1 MKIKDNLRD
10 VRNRIKSAKDRKSI
24 NQAVQVVAVTKTH
37 PLAVIRECYK
47 AGIGSIGENRVQEA
61 SEKFQNFSGF
71 SGITKRFIG
80 HLQTNKV
87 KKCLDLFDTID
98 SVDSIKLAR
107 KISNLAESLGKII
120 SVLLEVNTTKEKQK
134 HGFLSDQLEGMIS
147 CLAFP
152 GINVRGLMT
161 IGPVT
166 RKKNE
171 TRRSFI
177 TLREVKENLNDKLKE
192 KKVTELSMGMSS
204 DFEIAIEEGSTMI
217 RLGTVLLG
225 PRCKL

>member
-1 MKIKDNLRD
+1 
-10 VRNRIKSAKDRKSI
+10 
-24 NQAVQVVAVTKTH
+24 
-37 PLAVIRECYK
+37 
-47 AGIGSIGENRVQEA
+47 
-61 SEKFQNFSGF
+61 
-71 SGITKRFIG
+71 
-80 HLQTNKV
+80 
-87 KKCLDLFDTID
+87 
-98 SVDSIKLAR
+98 
-107 KISNLAESLGKII
+107 
-120 SVLLEVNTTKEKQK
+120 
-134 HGFLSDQLEGMIS
+134 MIS

-171 TRRSFI
+171 TRQSFI
-177 TLREVKENLNDKLKE
+177 TLREVKESLNDKLKE

>member
-120 SVLLEVNTTKEKQK
+120 PVLLEVNTTKEKQK
-134 HGFLSDQLEGMIS
+134 HGFL
-147 CLAFP
+147 
-152 GINVRGLMT
+152 
-161 IGPVT
+161 
-166 RKKNE
+166 
-171 TRRSFI
+171 
-177 TLREVKENLNDKLKE
+177 
-192 KKVTELSMGMSS
+192 
-204 DFEIAIEEGSTMI
+204 
-217 RLGTVLLG
+217 
-225 PRCKL
+225 

>member
-120 SVLLEVNTTKEKQK
+120 PVLLEVNTTKEKQK
-134 HGFLSDQLEGMIS
+134 HGFLSDQLEEMIS
-147 CLAFP
+147 CVAFP

-171 TRRSFI
+171 TRQSFI
-177 TLREVKENLNDKLKE
+177 TLREVKESLNDKLKE

-204 DFEIAIEEGSTMI
+204 DFEIAIEEGATHI
-217 RLGTVLLG
+217 RIGTALFG
-225 PRCKL
+225 ARPQ

>member
-1 MKIKDNLRD
+1 VIIADNLRD
-10 VRNRIKSAKDRKSI
+10 VRRRIESAKERKSTD
-24 NQAVQVVAVTKTH
+24 QAVQVVAVTKTH
-37 PLAVIRECYK
+37 PFAVIRECYK
-47 AGIGSIGENRVQEA
+47 AGIVSIGENRIQEA
-61 SEKFQNFSGF
+61 SEKFQNFSSF
-71 SGITKRFIG
+71 PRITKRFIG

-107 KISNLAESLGKII
+107 KISNLAESLGKTLP
-120 SVLLEVNTTKEKQK
+120 VLLEVNTTKEKQK
-134 HGFLSDQLEGMIS
+134 HGFLSDQLEEMIS
-147 CLAFP
+147 CVAFP

-177 TLREVKENLNDKLKE
+177 ILREVKERLNNKLKE